1 MFRCILEE
9 VWKRVANYD
18 KKKLEMISEKIN
30 EFFKNKITKGLLRDS
45 CWEYP
50 NCV

>member
-1 MFRCILEE
+1 MCFGGSLE
-9 VWKRVANYD
+9 KSRNND
-18 KKKLEMISEKIN
+18 KKKKLEMISEKIN

-45 CWEYP
+45 CWGYP